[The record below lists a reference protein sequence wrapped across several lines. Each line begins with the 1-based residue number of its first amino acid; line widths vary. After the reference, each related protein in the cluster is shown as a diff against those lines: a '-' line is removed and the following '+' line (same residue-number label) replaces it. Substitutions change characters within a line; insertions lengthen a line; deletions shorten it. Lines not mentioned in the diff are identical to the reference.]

1 MDLGLKNKNVV
12 VTGGSKGIGYAAAKI
27 FLQEGAKVTICAR
40 HKEELGR
47 AVLELGKLGKIQGCV
62 LDGSTETGMEKLA
75 QVASKQGNGTI
86 DIWVNN
92 IGTNKQR
99 QGEYYTEAEVD
110 YLIGANYKSALF
122 GTQAAVKYMKEK
134 GGSIVN
140 IASLAAR
147 CATAIR
153 SNIYASMKAAIIA
166 LTTTTAS
173 EYAPYGIRI
182 NAVMPGYTR
191 TPLMDS
197 GMFTPEVL
205 EPILRNNILGR
216 MAEPEEIAKPIVFLA
231 SEAASYITAAAVD
244 VTGGHMKVINAYEA
258 YERMNEHSLCL
269 KAGGYGVWG

>member
-1 MDLGLKNKNVV
+1 
-12 VTGGSKGIGYAAAKI
+12 
-27 FLQEGAKVTICAR
+27 
-40 HKEELGR
+40 
-47 AVLELGKLGKIQGCV
+47 
-62 LDGSTETGMEKLA
+62 MEKLA
-75 QVASKQGNGTI
+75 QVAAKQGNGTI

-153 SNIYASMKAAIIA
+153 SNIYASMKAAVIA

-197 GMFTPEVL
+197 GMFPPEVL

-231 SEAASYITAAAVD
+231 SEAASYITASAVD

-258 YERMNEHSLCL
+258 YERM
-269 KAGGYGVWG
+269 K

>member
-1 MDLGLKNKNVV
+1 MDLGLKDKNVV

-62 LDGSTETGMEKLA
+62 LDGSTEAGMEKLA
-75 QVASKQGNGTI
+75 QVAARQGNGTI

-92 IGTNKQR
+92 IGT
-99 QGEYYTEAEVD
+99 
-110 YLIGANYKSALF
+110 
-122 GTQAAVKYMKEK
+122 
-134 GGSIVN
+134 
-140 IASLAAR
+140 
-147 CATAIR
+147 
-153 SNIYASMKAAIIA
+153 IYASMKAAVIA

-197 GMFTPEVL
+197 GMFPPEVL

-231 SEAASYITAAAVD
+231 SEAASYITASAVD

-258 YERMNEHSLCL
+258 YERMN
-269 KAGGYGVWG
+269 

>member
-1 MDLGLKNKNVV
+1 MDLGLKDKNVV
-12 VTGGSKGIGYAAAKI
+12 VTGGSKGIGYAATKI

-62 LDGSTETGMEKLA
+62 LDGSTEAGMEKLA
-75 QVASKQGNGTI
+75 QVSAKQGNGTI

-231 SEAASYITAAAVD
+231 SEAASYITASAVD

-258 YERMNEHSLCL
+258 YERM
-269 KAGGYGVWG
+269 K